1 MKKAIEE
8 AKKVTIDIPVGVV
21 IKKNN
26 KVLVSCHNLKE
37 ELKDTTAHAEIL
49 AIRQA
54 EQILGRWRLEDC
66 DMFVT
71 LEPCPMCAGAL
82 VNSRID
88 KIYIG
93 AKDPKTGACGSKLN
107 LLQECEFDT
116 SVEIENGILQEECQ
130 EILKAFFKEIRKIK
144 KK

>member
-1 MKKAIEE
+1 MKTAIEE

-21 IKKNN
+21 IKKDD
-26 KVLVSCHNLKE
+26 KIIVSSHNLKE

-71 LEPCPMCAGAL
+71 LEPCPMCASAILQARIKNVYFGAYDNL
-82 VNSRID
+82 N
-88 KIYIG
+88 G
-93 AKDPKTGACGSKLN
+93 AFGSKCDMQKIMN
-107 LLQECEFDT
+107 LST
-116 SVEIENGILQEECQ
+116 NIKGGILEEECAK
-130 EILKAFFKEIRKIK
+130 ILKDYFENLRKC
-144 KK
+144 